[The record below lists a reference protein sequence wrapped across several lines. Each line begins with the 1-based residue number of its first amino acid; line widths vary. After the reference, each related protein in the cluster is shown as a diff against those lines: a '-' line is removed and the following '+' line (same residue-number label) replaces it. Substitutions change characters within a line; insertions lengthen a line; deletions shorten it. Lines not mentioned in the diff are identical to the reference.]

1 MTPQKFDMTALP
13 FKLTSSLFTWLLVS
27 SIICSP
33 LIYLIIM
40 IILPENGLIQVCMLC
55 FVFVYVL
62 LMTDRWWCEG
72 QSVVGVGPHSHSFW
86 EETDEEVGEPAP
98 HRLTVSTG
106 PSEAPPHSA
115 SVSVL
120 VIQFHSATQYMWTP
134 GVLYSMRVCMYRTM
148 IRDFF
153 WIKCHRQPLSC
164 YVVVVFMIWKCS

>member
-1 MTPQKFDMTALP
+1 MPFLGSQKMFSETCIDDAAVQAHFKPLHLTACVLHHLLTPH
-13 FKLTSSLFTWLLVS
+13 
-27 SIICSP
+27 
-33 LIYLIIM
+33 IYLIIM
-40 IILPENGLIQVCMLC
+40 IILPENGLIQMCMLC

-62 LMTDRWWCEG
+62 WMIDRWRCEG

-98 HRLTVSTG
+98 HRLGVSTG

-134 GVLYSMRVCMYRTM
+134 GGSLFYEGT
-148 IRDFF
+148 
-153 WIKCHRQPLSC
+153 
-164 YVVVVFMIWKCS
+164 YVQNHDQGLLLN